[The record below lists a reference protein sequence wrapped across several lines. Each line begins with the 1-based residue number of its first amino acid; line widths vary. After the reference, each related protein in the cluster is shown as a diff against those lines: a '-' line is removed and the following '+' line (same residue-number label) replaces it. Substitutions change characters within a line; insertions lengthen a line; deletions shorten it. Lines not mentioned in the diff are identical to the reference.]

1 MYFIFIY
8 PKEQFDYLVLTLF
21 SSFRMVL
28 CRTIVMSYIDIRD
41 WYFTILVTRMIMVS
55 HLKIG
60 FVC

>member
-41 WYFTILVTRMIMVS
+41 WHFTILVTRMIMVS